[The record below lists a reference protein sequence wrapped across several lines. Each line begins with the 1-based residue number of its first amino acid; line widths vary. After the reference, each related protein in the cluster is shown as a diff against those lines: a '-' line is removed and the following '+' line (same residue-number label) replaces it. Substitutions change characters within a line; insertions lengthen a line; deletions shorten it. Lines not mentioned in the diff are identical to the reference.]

1 MTAMSMGYIQ
11 IGIVAVALL
20 LRLTA
25 VGWLTLLTILA
36 SVLSVG
42 LLPAITFGPL
52 IFAGFAAPPTVWP
65 LLIVADILLLVCA
78 LTLEDGGDN
87 DSTSPLELLTG
98 YGGGVL
104 SGKLFRYCAIGY
116 LITLPVLVIWTL
128 AA

>member
-1 MTAMSMGYIQ
+1 MSMGYIQ
-11 IGIVAVALL
+11 IGVVALALL
-20 LRLTA
+20 LRLAA
-25 VGWLTLLTILA
+25 VGWLAMITVLA

-42 LLPAITFGPL
+42 LLPAITLGPL

-87 DSTSPLELLTG
+87 DTTSPLEVLTG
-98 YGGGVL
+98 QGGGAI
-104 SGKLFRYCAIGY
+104 SDKAFRYCAIAY
-116 LITLPVLVIWTL
+116 LATLPVLVIWTL

>member
-1 MTAMSMGYIQ
+1 MSMGYIQ
-11 IGIVAVALL
+11 IGVVALAVL

-25 VGWLTLLTILA
+25 FGWFAMLTIFA

-42 LLPAITFGPL
+42 LIPAITLGPL

-78 LTLEDGGDN
+78 LTLEDGGDI
-87 DSTSPLELLTG
+87 DSTSPLEVLTG
-98 YGGGVL
+98 LGGGVL
-104 SGKLFRYCAIGY
+104 SYKAFRYCSIAY

>member
-1 MTAMSMGYIQ
+1 MGYIQ
-11 IGIVAVALL
+11 IGVVALAVL

-25 VGWLTLLTILA
+25 FGWFAMLTIFA

-42 LLPAITFGPL
+42 LIPAITLGPL

-78 LTLEDGGDN
+78 LTLEDGGDI
-87 DSTSPLELLTG
+87 DSTSPLEVLTG
-98 YGGGVL
+98 LGGGVL
-104 SGKLFRYCAIGY
+104 SYKTFRYCSIAY